1 MQTIKRWNILIVIRL
16 LRPMTTCQCL
26 SAIWTSTIKLLTSV
40 GSHLIRLERN
50 LRMYM
55 FRRSLGYCLR
65 KPRFP
70 CVLPFSQMYPLC
82 CIDIRNFLNQFYFFS
97 DDHFQHPTVID
108 DTLKKVSKK
117 LRFFKLFQ
125 YTVMVICIQ

>member
-1 MQTIKRWNILIVIRL
+1 
-16 LRPMTTCQCL
+16 
-26 SAIWTSTIKLLTSV
+26 
-40 GSHLIRLERN
+40 
-50 LRMYM
+50 MYM
-55 FRRSLGYCLR
+55 FRMSLGYCLR